1 MRRFIAVVVLV
12 STLGWGVPLTFRTFH
27 RRLFGVKS
35 GVALE
40 EQILEYFYEDEI
52 RVIVER
58 VARNA
63 QRSPINASIHKV
75 TGEVISHENGL
86 YFDVDQLVHEI
97 ISAPAHTKF
106 TLAGIEVVAPLRAE
120 HLQELTDV
128 LGDFSTPL
136 LGSPDRVQNIRLSLE
151 AINNTLLL
159 PGETFSFNEIVGER
173 TVERGY
179 RNAPI
184 ILGETVAP
192 GVGGGI
198 CQSSTT
204 LYNAAREAT
213 LEIVERRIH
222 SIAPSYIKHGMDAT
236 VAWPHTDFKFKNNS
250 TTPIIVKAEIQK
262 WRVRTWILGKKG
274 EGE

>member
-1 MRRFIAVVVLV
+1 MRRIVTVVVLI
-12 STLGWGVPLTFRTFH
+12 STLGWGVPTVFRTFH
-27 RRLFGVKS
+27 RKLFGVQP
-35 GVALE
+35 GVVLE
-40 EQILEYFYEDEI
+40 EQALEYFYEGEV

-58 VARNA
+58 MVRMA
-63 QRSPINASIHKV
+63 QRSPANANIHKE
-75 TGEVISHENGL
+75 TGEVIPHQNGL

-97 ISAPAHTKF
+97 ITAPSHTK
-106 TLAGIEVVAPLRAE
+106 LNLVGIEVVPFLRTE
-120 HLQELTDV
+120 HLEKLTEI
-128 LGDFSTPL
+128 LGDFSTPV

-159 PGETFSFNEIVGER
+159 PGEVFSFNGIVGER
-173 TVERGY
+173 TIERGY

-204 LYNAAREAT
+204 LYNAVREAQ

-250 TTPIIVKAEIQK
+250 ETPVIVKAEIQK
-262 WRVRTWILGKKG
+262 WRVRVWILGEKG
-274 EGE
+274 GGV